1 MNLIIR
7 LIYLLIASRFRSK
20 LGVLDRCVTP
30 FRTNLLDLD
39 VLMHMNNGRYLSIQ
53 DLARVD
59 LMTRNGVLK
68 IVNAK
73 GWYPVVVSETIQF
86 RRSLKLFE
94 KFVIEAQVVGWT
106 DKDFVLEHVFKK
118 GDQIVAYGYVMARF
132 LSKKGG
138 APNMDEVLQAVGVNE
153 KRELPERVK
162 PWVEH
167 QKLTRTHFS
176 T

>member
-7 LIYLLIASRFRSK
+7 LLYIALFSRFRPK
-20 LGVLDRCVTP
+20 QKVLDRCVTP
-30 FRTNLLDLD
+30 FRTNLMDLD

-59 LMTRNGVLK
+59 LMNRSGVLP
-68 IVNAK
+68 IFNSK

-86 RRSLKLFE
+86 RKSLKLFE
-94 KFVIEAQVVGWT
+94 KFVIETQVMGWT

-118 GDQIVAYGYVMARF
+118 GEQIVAHGYVMSRF
-132 LSKKGG
+132 LKKSGG
-138 APNMDEVLQAVGVNE
+138 PVSIQEVLEAAGISEQ
-153 KRELPERVK
+153 REMPERVK

-167 QKLTRTHFS
+167 QRLARAHFA
-176 T
+176 